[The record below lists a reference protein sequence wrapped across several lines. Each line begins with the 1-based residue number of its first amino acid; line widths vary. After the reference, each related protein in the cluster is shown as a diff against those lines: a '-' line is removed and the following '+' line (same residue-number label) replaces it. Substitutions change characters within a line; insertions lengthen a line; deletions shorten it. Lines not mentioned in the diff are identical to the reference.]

1 MRERRERKEIS
12 FEVVAEDDRLIIV
25 GQTVIVIALDRFIF
39 GPLLYRVSRNRSRSL
54 PSKEDVIN
62 AANDDYNNR
71 WV

>member
-1 MRERRERKEIS
+1 MRERRERKEIP

-39 GPLLYRVSRNRSRSL
+39 GPLLYRVSRKRSTNLS
-54 PSKEDVIN
+54 SKKDVIN

>member
-1 MRERRERKEIS
+1 MRERRERKEIP

-39 GPLLYRVSRNRSRSL
+39 GLLLYRVSRNRSTSL
-54 PSKEDVIN
+54 PSKKDVIN

>member
-1 MRERRERKEIS
+1 MRERRERKEIP

-39 GPLLYRVSRNRSRSL
+39 GPLLYRVSRNRSTSL
-54 PSKEDVIN
+54 SSKKDVIN